1 MEYTTLLTQQPN
13 SLWRAVVPGLPD
25 CVAEA
30 PSRAE
35 VLVKIQARI
44 AETISYTEVLQIEV
58 PASPKNTNGTAS
70 EGPTHPSKPWQW
82 FGTFQDDAQWKE
94 LFEDIE
100 QQRDAQ
106 LMDG

>member
-1 MEYTTLLTQQPN
+1 MEYTTLLTHQPD

-35 VLVKIQARI
+35 VLVKIQKRI
-44 AETISYTEVLQIEV
+44 AETVSYTEVLQIEV
-58 PASPKNTNGTAS
+58 PASPKNTNGTSNGKPVAM
-70 EGPTHPSKPWQW
+70 PWQW
-82 FGTFQDDAQWKE
+82 FGTFQEDAQWKE

-106 LMDG
+106 PADG